1 LPTSREQETRVS
13 DIAIKVDQL
22 SKHYR
27 LGAGPQGEGDFRD
40 AVGAAIQRWGR
51 RRSGRQAHGDDDRS
65 GHDLWAL
72 RDVSFD
78 VRKGEVV
85 GIIGHN
91 GAGKSTLLKILSRIT
106 DPTSGYAWFEGRVG
120 SLLEVGTGFHPEL
133 SGRENVFLS
142 GAILG
147 MTRREI
153 AAKFDEIVEFSEIGR
168 FIDTP
173 VKRYSSGMYVR
184 LGFAVAAHLEPEVLI
199 VDEVLAVG
207 DAAFQRKCMAKMQDV
222 SHKGRTILFVSHN
235 MGSIQALCDR
245 AIVLAQGRVVAEG
258 PPAEAAALYLQSTA
272 EQIGVDIQH
281 RTDRRGR
288 GRSRIAGVSV
298 HADGH
303 QSAPGLLLYGQTA
316 LLHCDVSDVVPDLSC
331 SFTILDQMTQRVCRF
346 SSRVTLPHDAI
357 VDGRRFTCAI
367 PDLPLVPGTYHV
379 NVSLFSGRELEDSVD
394 SATAF
399 QVEYGSL
406 HGRPLTKEQTGV
418 VFAPRHHWR
427 VPHGRA

>member
-1 LPTSREQETRVS
+1 MG
-13 DIAIKVDQL
+13 DIAIKVDEL

-40 AVGAAIQRWGR
+40 AFGAALRRLQRKAGR
-51 RRSGRQAHGDDDRS
+51 RTADGAPERRAR
-65 GHDLWAL
+65 DLWAL
-72 RDVSFD
+72 QDVSFE

-153 AAKFDEIVEFSEIGR
+153 ASKFDEIVEFSEMGR

-222 SHKGRTILFVSHN
+222 SNKGRTILFVSHN

-245 AIVLAQGRVVAEG
+245 AIVLKSGGVIADGDPLEAIKVYLKSTTQQSEVDLAQ
-258 PPAEAAALYLQSTA
+258 
-272 EQIGVDIQH
+272 
-281 RTDRRGR
+281 RTERRGR
-288 GRSRIAGVSV
+288 GRSRLVKASICVE
-298 HADGH
+298 GH
-303 QSAPGLLLYGQTA
+303 EDAPGLLVYGQPVKVRFEANRVLPDMHCTFAVYDA
-316 LLHCDVSDVVPDLSC
+316 LN
-331 SFTILDQMTQRVCRF
+331 RAVCRF
-346 SSRVTLPHDAI
+346 SSRQVAPSDVAAP
-357 VDGRRFTCAI
+357 DGAFTCEI
-367 PDLPLVPGTYHV
+367 PDLALVPGNYHV
-379 NVSLFSGRELEDSVD
+379 NVALAAGGELEDHID
-394 SATAF
+394 AALAF
-399 QVEYGSL
+399 QVEQGAL
-406 HGRPLTKEQTGV
+406 DGRPLAPEHRSV
-418 VFAPRHHWR
+418 VFVPRHRWL
-427 VPHGRA
+427 VPGAGS

>member
-1 LPTSREQETRVS
+1 MG
-13 DIAIKVDQL
+13 DIAIKVDEL

-40 AVGAAIQRWGR
+40 AFGAALRRLQRKAGR
-51 RRSGRQAHGDDDRS
+51 RTPDGAPERRAR
-65 GHDLWAL
+65 DLWAL
-72 RDVSFD
+72 QDVSFE

-153 AAKFDEIVEFSEIGR
+153 ASKFDEIVEFSEMGR

-222 SHKGRTILFVSHN
+222 SNKGRTILFVSHN

-245 AIVLAQGRVVAEG
+245 ALVLKSGRLVAEG
-258 PPAEAAALYLQSTA
+258 PPSDAAALYLQSTA
-272 EQIGVDIQH
+272 QQIDTDLAH

-288 GRSRIAGVSV
+288 GRAKVVGMQV
-298 HADGH
+298 HAQGH
-303 QSAPGLLLYGQTA
+303 DEAPGLLLYGQTA
-316 LLHCDVSDVVPDLSC
+316 VIHCDVSELLPDLTC
-331 SFTILDQMTQRVCRF
+331 NLTILNHLTQRVCRLA
-346 SSRVTLPHDAI
+346 SRVTAPGDTLA
-357 VDGRRFTCAI
+357 DGRRFTCEI
-367 PDLPLVPGTYHV
+367 PELSLVPGHYHV
-379 NVSLFSGRELEDSVD
+379 NVALVCGHELEDSID
-394 SATAF
+394 SAITF
-399 QVEYGSL
+399 DVEHGTL
-406 HGRPLTKEQTGV
+406 GGRPLAREQTGV
-418 VFAPRHHWR
+418 VFAPRHRWISPR
-427 VPHGRA
+427 G